1 MMVFALRA
9 AAILGAIGVAAGAF
23 GAHALRDSLSEA
35 RLATFE
41 TAVRYL
47 LLHVPALLA
56 VGFLARDQ
64 ESKWLDCAGMGFLFG
79 IVLFSGSLF
88 ALVLLERPIL
98 GAVTPFGG
106 VLLIASWLSL
116 GVAAGRARTR

>member
-56 VGFLARDQ
+56 VGLLARDRG
-64 ESKWLDCAGMGFLFG
+64 SKWLDFAGMGFLVG
-79 IVLFSGSLF
+79 IAVFSGSLF

-106 VLLIASWLSL
+106 VLLIASWVSL
-116 GVAAGRARTR
+116 AVAVGRDRAR